1 METNVTVILGGSWV
15 NKFDRINWRGE
26 IEQMCQKKKFEKL
39 RGEVGLW
46 LVGEYKA
53 KKLNQEYRRRS
64 YVPQV
69 LTFPTKN
76 REPDMDGIFRV
87 GDVVICGPLLI
98 KEAKCN
104 KIDVKLVAREWLE
117 HGFSNLEF

>member
-1 METNVTVILGGSWV
+1 MSSVTVILGGSWA
-15 NKFDRINWRGE
+15 NRFENINWIEE
-26 IEQMCQKKKFEKL
+26 IEQICSQKKFSEL

-53 KKLNQEYRRRS
+53 KKLNQEFRRRS

-87 GDVVICGPLLI
+87 GDVVICGPLLL

-104 KIDVKLVAREWLE
+104 KSDTKLIAREWLE

>member
-1 METNVTVILGGSWV
+1 MSSVTVILGGSWA
-15 NKFDRINWRGE
+15 NRFENINWNEE
-26 IEQMCQKKKFEKL
+26 IEQICSQKKFSEL

-53 KKLNQEYRRRS
+53 KKLNQEFRRRS

-87 GDVVICGPLLI
+87 GDVVICGPLLL

-104 KIDVKLVAREWLE
+104 KSDAKLIAREWLE